1 MSMKSWILL
10 ALVAAAVP
18 LSVDVASAQTPRR
31 ERVENRRDFR
41 LYGQTPW
48 YSAPAVRQQL
58 KIDDATYQKLNSAY
72 TEHWTPYNKVVTT
85 EVPATVSEAERQ
97 KQIAE
102 AYGTFNKGLTTTTT
116 QVLTDPQVRDRYN
129 QLHYQY
135 QGYSAFND
143 PTIRQRLKLTEEQQQ
158 AFNKYNT
165 EWNNQMNTYAGEY
178 STNPATVN
186 KAFPETWKQYR
197 ERVNTTLTPE
207 QRTTWN
213 EMIGQPY
220 DFPAE
225 VYFGPTGER
234 VIERK

>member
-1 MSMKSWILL
+1 MSMKNWIVLT
-10 ALVAAAVP
+10 LVVASVP
-18 LSVDVASAQTPRR
+18 LSVNVASAQTPRR

-41 LYGQTPW
+41 LYNQTPW
-48 YSAPAVRQQL
+48 YSNADVRKQL
-58 KIDDATYQKLNSAY
+58 KIDDATYQKLNDRY
-72 TEHWTPYNKVVTT
+72 VEYWTPYNKVVTT
-85 EVPATVSEAERQ
+85 TTPTTVSEAERQ

-102 AYGTFNKGLTTTTT
+102 AYGTFNKGINTATTE
-116 QVLTDPQVRDRYN
+116 VITDPQIRDRYN

-143 PTIRQRLKLTEEQQQ
+143 PAIRQRLKLTDEQVQ

-165 EWNNQMNTYAGEY
+165 EWNTRMGTYAGEY
-178 STNPATVN
+178 ATDPATVN
-186 KAFPETWKQYR
+186 KSFPENWKQYR

-207 QRTTWN
+207 QRTAWN

-225 VYFGPTGER
+225 VYFGPTGQR